1 MIRVITNS
9 EPDIEKDFEVVI
21 NVGIAVGA
29 GESCEVAE
37 ALQWSAGDRNP
48 DMVGL
53 PHLDRHWQRTA
64 NSPESIEAKKY
75 GHRLSTLLETRTA
88 LHGTVEWERGDLS
101 PRRYREIGR
110 ALDIVDRAIAIA
122 GSTHDCMPPM
132 HTQLKLEKYEKD
144 S

>member
-1 MIRVITNS
+1 
-9 EPDIEKDFEVVI
+9 
-21 NVGIAVGA
+21 
-29 GESCEVAE
+29 
-37 ALQWSAGDRNP
+37 
-48 DMVGL
+48 MVGL

-122 GSTHDCMPPM
+122 GSPHDCMPPM
-132 HTQLKLEKYEKD
+132 PTQRKLEKYEKD